1 VIFFI
6 EISRAAAAADG
17 RDTSGDKVITR
28 GVRASPGRV
37 DGIGLVLY
45 PVALGAADTRARG
58 PAPHERFA
66 CYTFS
71 PMRTRRLLLNVA
83 VLAGLLAARMAC
95 PQAASQSTASPLA
108 APEEKHLRNVRQLTF
123 GGSNAEAYFS
133 ANGKRLIFQATR
145 DNLQCD
151 QIFTM
156 NVDGTE
162 QKMVSTG
169 RGRTTCGYIFPHKDK
184 ILYSSTHLADAA
196 CPPRPDYSKGYVWAL
211 YPGYDIF
218 TDEDVLT
225 SKIND
230 CALMKHKAN
239 VDPCAPKRL
248 TTTPGYDAEA
258 TISEDGKKIVF
269 TSLRNGDLDIY
280 SMDANGKHVKQLT
293 HELGYDGGPFFSA
306 DRKWIVYR
314 AYHPKTEQ
322 EIAEYKELLKQNQ
335 IRPTTLE
342 IWMMKADG
350 SGKRQ
355 LTNLNAA
362 SFAPSFFPDGKRI
375 IFATNLGSTGGMGNF
390 ELYAIDVDGTGL
402 ERITFSDGFDG
413 FPMFSPDGKQLVWI
427 SHRNGKAQRETNVFI
442 ADWVP

>member
-1 VIFFI
+1 MNALKALLTLLLLAGRIAWTQTP
-6 EISRAAAAADG
+6 AAPQSTAAD
-17 RDTSGDKVITR
+17 SGT
-28 GVRASPGRV
+28 
-37 DGIGLVLY
+37 
-45 PVALGAADTRARG
+45 
-58 PAPHERFA
+58 
-66 CYTFS
+66 
-71 PMRTRRLLLNVA
+71 
-83 VLAGLLAARMAC
+83 
-95 PQAASQSTASPLA
+95 PQAATAQLQNA
-108 APEEKHLRNVRQLTF
+108 EEKHLRNVRQLTF

-133 ANGKRLIFQATR
+133 QDGKELIFQSTR

-169 RGRTTCGYIFPHKDK
+169 KGRTTCGYIFPHQDK

-218 TDEDVLT
+218 TAENVFRPRID
-225 SKIND
+225 D
-230 CALMKHKAN
+230 CALKKHKPN
-239 VDPCAPKRL
+239 VDPCVEQL

-269 TSLRNGDLDIY
+269 TSIRNGDLDIY
-280 SMDANGKHVKQLT
+280 TMDANGKHVKQLT
-293 HELGYDGGPFFSA
+293 HELGYDGGPFFSPN
-306 DRKWIVYR
+306 RKWIVYR
-314 AYHPKTEQ
+314 ACHPKTDQ
-322 EIAEYKELLKQNQ
+322 EIADYKELLKQNL

-342 IWMMKADG
+342 IWIMKADG

-375 IFATNLGSTGGMGNF
+375 IFSTNMGSTGGMGNF
-390 ELYAIDVDGTGL
+390 ELYAINVDGTGL
-402 ERITFSDGFDG
+402 ERITYSDGFDG

-427 SHRNGKAQRETNVFI
+427 SHRNGKGQRETNVFL